1 MSGLQQETRAVGRPD
16 RKELLDVAEETNA
29 FLLSLMMDPQLDRD
43 NVLASPKPIFN
54 ACDFARRTYLEY
66 IVPLFP
72 KDAPHKVVELAN
84 PFVFEYPDRGAGT
97 VFFDRG
103 ANTDGS
109 GTSSSMAWLESDEAD
124 WPEWTADL
132 DKKYHLVVGRN
143 VMLALIVLQG
153 DEKGPMV
160 LQGAYDFQPATVEL
174 AKGLKG
180 ERGVDYKERL
190 RDARKAVGLAG

>member
-29 FLLSLMMDPQLDRD
+29 FLLSLVMDPQLDRD

-97 VFFDRG
+97 VFFYRG

-132 DKKYHLVVGRN
+132 DKKYHLV
-143 VMLALIVLQG
+143 
-153 DEKGPMV
+153 
-160 LQGAYDFQPATVEL
+160 
-174 AKGLKG
+174 
-180 ERGVDYKERL
+180 
-190 RDARKAVGLAG
+190 